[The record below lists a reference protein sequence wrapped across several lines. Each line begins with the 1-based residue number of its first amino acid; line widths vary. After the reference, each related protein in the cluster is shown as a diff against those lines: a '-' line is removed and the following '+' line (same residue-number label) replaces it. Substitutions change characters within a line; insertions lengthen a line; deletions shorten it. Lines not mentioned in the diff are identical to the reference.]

1 MTRQINVETLHPQ
14 TRMLSDEQIQA
25 IHHSTL
31 DILSQTG
38 IVMKNKRAEELL
50 LEAGAHKMGDRIK
63 LPAHLVQNALLA
75 APPRI
80 PMHTRTGVLSMP
92 LESGKVFFG
101 TGSDCNFTIDL
112 ESGERRPVLL
122 KDVQDIARLCDGLE
136 NIDFVMSMGVSSD
149 VSPMHHYIHGIVA
162 MLRGSVKPIVFTA
175 NGLQDMQTIYQ
186 IACPTSPVGLLLR
199 RFARLSWLHK

>member
-25 IHHSTL
+25 IHHSSL

-38 IVMKNKRAEELL
+38 IIMKNKRAEALL
-50 LEAGAHKMGDRIK
+50 LEAGARKLGERIK
-63 LPAHLVQNALLA
+63 IPAHLVQNALLT
-75 APPRI
+75 APCRI

-101 TGSDCNFTIDL
+101 TGSDTNFTIDL
-112 ESGERRPVLL
+112 ESGERRAVLQ
-122 KDVQDIARLCDGLE
+122 KDVQAFARLCDGLE

-149 VSPMHHYIHGIVA
+149 VEPDASLYPWD
-162 MLRGSVKPIVFTA
+162 RGDA
-175 NGLQDMQTIYQ
+175 Q
-186 IACPTSPVGLLLR
+186 
-199 RFARLSWLHK
+199 RLGQADCLHRQ